1 MGVGA
6 SHIHRGMPQVHSKA
20 GVAGGAG
27 VASSSLLKKEVPSE
41 RFNLLIE
48 ALASSTDPRLFSVAG
63 LTLGLMH
70 QSTITELACR

>member
-1 MGVGA
+1 
-6 SHIHRGMPQVHSKA
+6 VHSKA

-63 LTLGLMH
+63 LTLGLGGLQH
-70 QSTITELACR
+70 SSQTRTGVYIPN